1 MNAPW
6 ASVAGDG
13 AASPAKAL
21 PEYSRKRQQ
30 QARRVENFPISVW
43 LLRPGRRE
51 ARAAIYG
58 FCRLVDD
65 LGDESL
71 GDPKTLLEVAREE
84 LDACYSGHP
93 HHPVFRR
100 LQPVIQRFE
109 LAASP
114 FQRLIQANLQD
125 QEITRYRN
133 WADLDRYCTLSATP
147 VGELVLALEGIS
159 DPERVG
165 YSDSI
170 CTGLQLANMWQ
181 DVASDRAR
189 GRRYLPLE
197 VLMEHG
203 ATDEEWWSG
212 TVSPGMRAAETHA
225 VARARRLLVEGWP
238 LVGQVPGLMRI
249 EMATFILCGLA
260 ATAAV
265 LGAGASVFSE
275 KATLSP
281 ARRRQAVWQATWAWR
296 QAAPPRSS

>member
-1 MNAPW
+1 VTVP
-6 ASVAGDG
+6 SAGVDAKG
-13 AASPAKAL
+13 EVRPATFL

-30 QARRVENFPISVW
+30 QARAAENFPIAAW

-71 GDPKTLLEVAREE
+71 GDPKSLLDLAQDE
-84 LDACYSGHP
+84 LDACYAGQP

-100 LQPVIQRFE
+100 LQPVIERFHLE
-109 LAASP
+109 LGL
-114 FQRLIQANLQD
+114 FHRLIQANRQD
-125 QEITRYRN
+125 QEVSRYQS
-133 WADLDRYCTLSATP
+133 WGELDRYCTLSATP
-147 VGELVLALEGIS
+147 VGELVLALEGIR
-159 DPERVG
+159 DPEMVS
-165 YSDSI
+165 YSDSV

-197 VLMEHG
+197 VLLSHG
-203 ATDEEWWSG
+203 ATEEEWWSG
-212 TVSPGMRAAETHA
+212 TVTPGMLAAVTHA
-225 VARARRLLVEGWP
+225 VARARRLLIDGWP
-238 LVGQVPGLMRI
+238 LVSRVPGLMRM

-265 LGAGASVFSE
+265 LEAGAGVFAE
-275 KATLSP
+275 KAALSP
-281 ARRRQAVWQATWAWR
+281 ARRRRAVWQAAWTWR
-296 QAAPPRSS
+296 QVAPPRSQ